1 MQYNVKSSETTAQT
15 VSAPLVL
22 CHMYFTQKGQP
33 FPRRQFY
40 SRNRMIFE
48 ERTDIRRGAITGL
61 GLTLISTY
69 VSYLTQR
76 MNA

>member
-1 MQYNVKSSETTAQT
+1 
-15 VSAPLVL
+15 
-22 CHMYFTQKGQP
+22 MYFTQKGQP